1 MDIILSLRKSLV
13 LSICFFRGYPYEGEY
28 KSIITL
34 SDYLSQIVILL
45 RSSALMMKVGLLTR
59 RKPFDLNWIQFPL
72 QHHLFVQ

>member
-1 MDIILSLRKSLV
+1 MYICNVHNVMDIILSLRKSLV

-45 RSSALMMKVGLLTR
+45 RSSA
-59 RKPFDLNWIQFPL
+59 FPL
-72 QHHLFVQ
+72 RRGGENVLDDECRVIDST